1 MSGASYNEQCRAVSP
16 ELAQARLLTEV
27 NNLRVHLDPQGNVS
41 SKIETDT
48 LTNLGTAIAE
58 ISMPY
63 AVTTTTHD
71 VEYMTDEGGVRRRAI
86 TWLGKHAVPLAME
99 GHSFHF
105 SEPAHAR
112 VDVEVAEAK
121 HDEETLAV
129 GTTHVFI
136 SPKMSCKDAT
146 EETAKAEHLFAD
158 DSIRT
163 SRLLTNQAGE
173 AVGREMKSLLVRGIP
188 LSAWVAMLKDPG
200 NIFGKAIQLRDEES
214 ALSVMEVF
222 AELELP
228 DEKAPEGPVTLV
240 EEVLKYI
247 SDQATQV
254 VVREQLVRFRDN
266 QDKYKREAKA
276 KAKEWYAFELELARS
291 FESDGQRITSPIRQ
305 FMLGKLQHRW
315 TNDELAV
322 IASCQI
328 ADEENNGRYKMTE
341 ELAAILENAMRK
353 ILGKHAAVL
362 TGNEQ
367 AMKGLSELER
377 RRILSHHRKIEQ
389 AVMAGANQAEISR
402 MIAERNS
409 MMIHANVKVGGG
421 CAGSVTESRMSSFQQ
436 LGPAIRLSAI
446 GEVVSTEGTQS
457 TEEAGDSDTWTWTIG
472 VCQVKACPSPKP
484 TEVGPCS
491 VCRHCQAEFDK
502 GIDPTISAS
511 APVRST
517 ETVEKSGKLTLGALF
532 GMEQSKPKTGWFEQL
547 RTAA

>member
-27 NNLRVHLDPQGNVS
+27 NNLRSHLDARGEVAPKV
-41 SKIETDT
+41 KADT
-48 LTNLGTAIAE
+48 LTNLETAIAE

-63 AVTTTTHD
+63 AVTTTVHD

-105 SEPAHAR
+105 SESAHAR

-136 SPKMSCKDAT
+136 SPKMSRKDAT
-146 EETAKAEHLFAD
+146 EETAKAEHLFVD

-163 SRLLTNQAGE
+163 SKLITNEAGE
-173 AVGREMKSLLVRGIP
+173 ATGREMKSLLVRDVP
-188 LSAWVAMLKDPG
+188 LSAWVAMLKDTD
-200 NIFGKAIQLRDEES
+200 NIFGKPVLLRDEES

-228 DEKAPEGPVTLV
+228 DNKLPEGPVTIV

-247 SDQATQV
+247 PDRATQG
-254 VVREQLVRFRDN
+254 VVREQLARFRGN
-266 QDKYKREAKA
+266 QEQYKREAKV
-276 KAKEWYAFELELARS
+276 KAREWYEFELELARS
-291 FESDGQRITSPIRQ
+291 FENKDQRITSPIRQ
-305 FMLGKLQHRW
+305 LMLGSLQHQW
-315 TNDELAV
+315 AEDELAI
-322 IASCQI
+322 IASCQVS
-328 ADEENNGRYKMTE
+328 AGENNGEYRMTD
-341 ELAAILENAMRK
+341 ELAALLENAKRK
-353 ILGKHAAVL
+353 ILGKHAAVI
-362 TGNEQ
+362 TGNER
-367 AMKGLSELER
+367 AMAGLSELER
-377 RRILSHHRKIEQ
+377 RRILSHHRQTEQ
-389 AVMAGANQAEISR
+389 AIAAGATQVEINR
-402 MIAERNS
+402 MLAERNS

-421 CAGSVTESRMSSFQQ
+421 CAGSVTESRLSSFQQ
-436 LGPAIRLSAI
+436 LGPVIRLSAI
-446 GEVVSTEGTQS
+446 GEVVSTES
-457 TEEAGDSDTWTWTIG
+457 VRPTEEAGDSDTWTWTIG
-472 VCQVKACPSPKP
+472 VCQVKTCPSPKP

-502 GIDPTISAS
+502 GIDPTISTS
-511 APVRST
+511 APIRST

-532 GMEQSKPKTGWFEQL
+532 GMEQSKPKTGWFEGLQ
-547 RTAA
+547 TAA